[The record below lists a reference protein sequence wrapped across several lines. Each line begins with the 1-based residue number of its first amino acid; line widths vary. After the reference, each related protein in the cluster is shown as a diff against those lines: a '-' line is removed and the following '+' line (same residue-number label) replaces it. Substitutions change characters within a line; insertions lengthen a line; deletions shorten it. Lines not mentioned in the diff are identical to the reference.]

1 MPTEKTHQKV
11 VESFIELLKTQ
22 RIEEITYAAIA
33 DNAGVK
39 IEVVRAC
46 CNGKLDLLGA
56 FMREIDQKV
65 LQERDPDLMEET
77 ARDRLFD
84 VLMCR
89 LDLMEPYKE
98 AIRNLRKTVVKDPAL
113 AMHMHK
119 LVTRSMKW
127 MMVAAG
133 IEEFGL
139 RNVGMSNALA
149 VGYER
154 LVRVWLEDDAPGHP
168 KVMVAV
174 DEMLARGEKWMGRA
188 CRVEKVAAPFLE
200 GLGRLCQKPTRS
212 AADRK
217 APAPEPTNGGTE
229 ASS

>member
-1 MPTEKTHQKV
+1 MPTEKTYQKV
-11 VESFIELLKTQ
+11 VASFIELLETH
-22 RIEEITYAAIA
+22 RIEEITYSAIA
-33 DNAGVK
+33 DNASVK

-46 CNGKLDLLGA
+46 CNGKLDLLAA

-65 LQERDPDLMEET
+65 LKERDPDLMDET
-77 ARDRLFD
+77 PRDRLFD

-89 LDLMEPYKE
+89 LDLMEPHRE
-98 AIRNLRKTVVKDPAL
+98 AIRNLRRTVVKDPAL

-127 MMVAAG
+127 MLVAAG

-149 VGYER
+149 LGFEQ

-174 DEMLARGEKWMGRA
+174 DDMLANGEKWMGRA
-188 CRVEKVAAPFLE
+188 CRVEKVAAPFIE
-200 GLGRLCQKPTRS
+200 GLGRLCQRPLRPKGQSTPPS
-212 AADRK
+212 AA
-217 APAPEPTNGGTE
+217 ANGGAE
-229 ASS
+229 ASP

>member
-11 VESFIELLKTQ
+11 IASFIELLETH
-22 RIEEITYAAIA
+22 RIEEITYTAIA

-46 CNGKLDLLGA
+46 CNGKLDLLAA
-56 FMREIDQKV
+56 FMQDIDQKV
-65 LQERDPDLMEET
+65 LKERDPDLMDET
-77 ARDRLFD
+77 RRDRLFD

-89 LDLMEPYKE
+89 LDIMEPHRE

-127 MMVAAG
+127 MLVAAG

-139 RNVGMSNALA
+139 RSVGMSNALA
-149 VGYER
+149 LGFER

-174 DEMLARGEKWMGRA
+174 DDMLANGEKWMGRA
-188 CRVEKVAAPFLE
+188 CRVEKVAAPFIE
-200 GLGRLCQKPTRS
+200 GLGRLCQRPSRPTGKS
-212 AADRK
+212 TPPPEAA
-217 APAPEPTNGGTE
+217 NGGAE
-229 ASS
+229 ASP

>member
-11 VESFIELLKTQ
+11 IASFIELLETH
-22 RIEEITYAAIA
+22 RIEEITYTAIA

-46 CNGKLDLLGA
+46 CNGKLDLLAA
-56 FMREIDQKV
+56 FMQDIDQKV
-65 LQERDPDLMEET
+65 LKERDPDLMDET
-77 ARDRLFD
+77 RRDRLFD

-89 LDLMEPYKE
+89 LDIMEPHRE

-127 MMVAAG
+127 MLVAAG

-139 RNVGMSNALA
+139 RSVGMSNALA
-149 VGYER
+149 LGFER

-174 DEMLARGEKWMGRA
+174 DDMLANGEKWMGRA
-188 CRVEKVAAPFLE
+188 CRVEKVAAPFIE
-200 GLGRLCQKPTRS
+200 GLGRLCQRPSR
-212 AADRK
+212 
-217 APAPEPTNGGTE
+217 PAGKSTPPPETANGGAE
-229 ASS
+229 ASP

>member
-11 VESFIELLKTQ
+11 VASFIELLETH

-46 CNGKLDLLGA
+46 CNGKLDLLAA

-65 LQERDPDLMEET
+65 LKERDPDLMDET
-77 ARDRLFD
+77 PRDRLFD

-89 LDLMEPYKE
+89 LDLMEPHRE
-98 AIRNLRKTVVKDPAL
+98 AIRNLRRTVVKDPAL

-127 MMVAAG
+127 MLVAAG

-149 VGYER
+149 LGFER

-174 DEMLARGEKWMGRA
+174 DDMLANGEKWMGRA
-188 CRVEKVAAPFLE
+188 CRVEKVAAPFIE
-200 GLGRLCQKPTRS
+200 GLGRLCQRPLRPKGQSTPPS
-212 AADRK
+212 ATA
-217 APAPEPTNGGTE
+217 NGGAE
-229 ASS
+229 ASP

>member
-11 VESFIELLKTQ
+11 IASFIELLETH
-22 RIEEITYAAIA
+22 RIEEITYSAIA

-46 CNGKLDLLGA
+46 CNGKLDLLAA
-56 FMREIDQKV
+56 FMQDIDQKV
-65 LQERDPDLMEET
+65 LKERDPDLMDET
-77 ARDRLFD
+77 RRDRLFD

-89 LDLMEPYKE
+89 LDIMEPHRE

-127 MMVAAG
+127 MLVAAG

-139 RNVGMSNALA
+139 RSVGMSNALA
-149 VGYER
+149 LGFER

-174 DEMLARGEKWMGRA
+174 DDMLANGEKWMSRA
-188 CRVEKVAAPFLE
+188 CRVEKVAAPFIE
-200 GLGRLCQKPTRS
+200 GLGRLCQRPSR
-212 AADRK
+212 
-217 APAPEPTNGGTE
+217 PAGKSTPPPETANGGAE
-229 ASS
+229 ASP

>member
-11 VESFIELLKTQ
+11 TASFIELLETH

-39 IEVVRAC
+39 IEVVRTC
-46 CNGKLDLLGA
+46 CNGKLDLLAA
-56 FMREIDQKV
+56 FMQDIDKRV
-65 LQERDPDLMEET
+65 LKERDPDLMDERR
-77 ARDRLFD
+77 RDRLFD

-89 LDLMEPYKE
+89 LDLMEPHRE
-98 AIRNLRKTVVKDPAL
+98 AIRNLRKTVGKDPAL
-113 AMHMHK
+113 ALHMHK

-127 MMVAAG
+127 MLVAAG

-139 RNVGMSNALA
+139 RSVGLSNALA
-149 VGYER
+149 LGFER

-174 DEMLARGEKWMGRA
+174 DNMLADGERWMGRA
-188 CRVEKVAAPFLE
+188 CRAKKVAAPFIE
-200 GLGRLCQKPTRS
+200 GLGRLCQRPSR
-212 AADRK
+212 
-217 APAPEPTNGGTE
+217 PAGKSSPSPEGANSGAE

>member
-11 VESFIELLKTQ
+11 IASFIELLETH
-22 RIEEITYAAIA
+22 RIEEITYTAIA

-46 CNGKLDLLGA
+46 CNGKLDLLAA
-56 FMREIDQKV
+56 FMQDIDQKV
-65 LQERDPDLMEET
+65 LKERDPDLMDET
-77 ARDRLFD
+77 RRDRLFD

-89 LDLMEPYKE
+89 LDIMEPHRE

-127 MMVAAG
+127 MLVAAG

-139 RNVGMSNALA
+139 RSVGMSNALA
-149 VGYER
+149 LGFER

-174 DEMLARGEKWMGRA
+174 DDMLANGEKWVGRA
-188 CRVEKVAAPFLE
+188 CRVEKVAAPFIE
-200 GLGRLCQKPTRS
+200 GLGRLCQRPSR
-212 AADRK
+212 
-217 APAPEPTNGGTE
+217 PAGKSTPPPETANGGAE
-229 ASS
+229 ASP